1 MKTLTK
7 LVAMAVVA
15 TGIFGCTSSLEDNHN
30 AAPAPKGVTV
40 SMVASADTNEAT
52 RTALGSAENG
62 SYKYEWSKDDQIGLS
77 VIKEGTE
84 VLNNVAL
91 KSASSAV
98 STTFGGTISEEEAA
112 KIPAAELYDYVG
124 WYPNTAAYNH
134 SSGQISF
141 TLPATHSASSNMFSG
156 KYDFMIASAKNRST
170 IAVSDGMYPLAMNFQ
185 HVFAFFEIP
194 LQSNNMN
201 HTITKIVIE
210 AAESELAGD
219 VKVGFDGEGK
229 PEIQT
234 ISNGSR
240 AITVNMDSDWNASE
254 KIWVPFIPGAA
265 GEQITITLTN
275 AIDMEWSFTKTA
287 PAAGFARANV
297 YRMSG
302 AAPSYNVAV
311 SLDNVLTLINNDASK
326 TIKDPTA
333 LSAKVSASG
342 VAAEY
347 IEDLGVIYSRDSA
360 ADVKVSMANNSLSA
374 NNTWAGLSAGKYT
387 VRGYATV
394 GGVDFVSDATSV
406 DVFGNVALSVV
417 APTSYSW
424 YVGDNGQTKNV
435 TTANGKDR
443 FTIYA
448 PTATMTADD
457 SRYAGYANLLADCLT
472 DYSMSVT
479 KDSETDNFAKNSVTL
494 NASAATLSIG
504 NQVKSASTLG
514 TYTVSAS
521 ATFPT
526 QGTITESTQTYVT
539 GLPYK
544 ATPPQSSDNWSINRS
559 YTFASDHLLLSKNGN
574 ALNVEAT
581 LKSLYVP
588 ANTKVTVS
596 SSKIQIVN
604 TALSRIKLTISCS
617 GSSLGS
623 LQGSENWNTNTFT
636 FNQSGT
642 LTTSNPTISLKTENN
657 AAGRETRIYN
667 LNVEYRD

>member
-77 VIKEGTE
+77 VIKEGAE

-98 STTFGGTISEEEAA
+98 STTFGGTITEAEA
-112 KIPAAELYDYVG
+112 EKIPAAELYDYVG
-124 WYPNTAAYNH
+124 WYPSTVTYNH
-134 SSGQISF
+134 SAESF
-141 TLPATHSASSNMFSG
+141 SYTLPAQHSASSNVFSG
-156 KYDFMIASAKNRST
+156 ACDMMIGHAEGRST

-265 GEQITITLTN
+265 GEEITITLTN

-302 AAPSYNVAV
+302 AAPSYNVEV
-311 SLDNVLTLINNDASK
+311 SLDVLTLINNDASK

-347 IEDLGVIYSRDSA
+347 IEDLGVIYSRDGA

-374 NNTWAGLSAGKYT
+374 NNTWSNLGSGNYKVKA
-387 VRGYATV
+387 YATV
-394 GGVDFVSDATSV
+394 GGTDFVSDAKSV
-406 DVFGNVALSVV
+406 DVFGEVALSIV

-435 TTANGKDR
+435 TTANSKDR
-443 FTIYA
+443 LTIYA
-448 PTATMTADD
+448 PTATMTAVDPD
-457 SRYAGYANLLADCLT
+457 YAGYANLLADCVT
-472 DYSMSVT
+472 AYSIKEGDNSVSAGLDGAKITASDMT
-479 KDSETDNFAKNSVTL
+479 KSLGSYNFTASVTL
-494 NASAATLSIG
+494 P
-504 NQVKSASTLG
+504 TLG
-514 TYTVSAS
+514 TLS
-521 ATFPT
+521 ATT
-526 QGTITESTQTYVT
+526 TSYVT
-539 GLPYK
+539 GLPYIVSVAK
-544 ATPPQSSDNWSINRS
+544 SSDGWSTSGTNSFESS
-559 YTFASDHLLLSKNGN
+559 YWQFGTQAGGEVSGTMTFY
-574 ALNVEAT
+574 T
-581 LKSLYVP
+581 P
-588 ANTKVTVS
+588 ANANISVAITLDKIEMYSTTKYVAVT
-596 SSKIQIVN
+596 
-604 TALSRIKLTISCS
+604 THLYCS
-617 GSSLGS
+617 GTEYAKKVGDSRWFQATTDTWTPGTS
-623 LQGSENWNTNTFT
+623 
-636 FNQSGT
+636 NQT
-642 LTTSNPTISLKTENN
+642 LTTGNPTFKI
-657 AAGRETRIYN
+657 ETTGHA
-667 LNVEYRD
+667 VELWARFYGIDIRYR